1 MFKVCIFVAIKF
13 FRRYKMKNKTI
24 RYIQNLSKKAYVKA
38 YSLTE
43 ILIVLCIIG
52 ILLLMVLP
60 NQTSVISQA
69 KAIEAQAMLNQVYG
83 LEKSHFYRY
92 SKYTGDLEE
101 LGFEQEQ
108 TVEDGGQAVYRIEII
123 EASNSSFV
131 ARATSVSDLD
141 GDGAFNTWEINDK
154 KMLKEVVKE

>member
-1 MFKVCIFVAIKF
+1 MLFV
-13 FRRYKMKNKTI
+13 NKKKG
-24 RYIQNLSKKAYVKA
+24 LSAKA

-83 LEKSHFYRY
+83 LEKSYFYRH
-92 SKYTGDLEE
+92 SKYTANLEE
-101 LGFEQEQ
+101 LGFEQET
-108 TVEDGGQAVYRIEII
+108 TVDEGGQAVYKITITA
-123 EASNSSFV
+123 ASNDSFQ
-131 ARATSVSDLD
+131 ATATAVSDLD
-141 GDGAFNTWEINDK
+141 GDGSFNTWEIDNK
-154 KMLKEVVKE
+154 KMLTETTKE

>member
-1 MFKVCIFVAIKF
+1 MNPSLFKRLALFV
-13 FRRYKMKNKTI
+13 NKKKG
-24 RYIQNLSKKAYVKA
+24 LSAKA

-83 LEKSHFYRY
+83 LEKSYFYRH
-92 SKYTGDLEE
+92 SKYTANLEE
-101 LGFEQEQ
+101 LGFEQET
-108 TVEDGGQAVYRIEII
+108 TVDEGGQAVYKITITA
-123 EASNSSFV
+123 ASNDSFQ
-131 ARATSVSDLD
+131 ATATAVSDLD
-141 GDGAFNTWEINDK
+141 GDGSFNTWEIDNK
-154 KMLKEVVKE
+154 KMLTETTKE

>member
-1 MFKVCIFVAIKF
+1 MQLFKKILHPNVMKKNTYPFIKSF
-13 FRRYKMKNKTI
+13 F
-24 RYIQNLSKKAYVKA
+24 KKAYVKA

-83 LEKSHFYRY
+83 LEKSHFYRF

-154 KMLKEVVKE
+154 KVLKEVVKE

>member
-1 MFKVCIFVAIKF
+1 M
-13 FRRYKMKNKTI
+13 
-24 RYIQNLSKKAYVKA
+24 VKA

-83 LEKSHFYRY
+83 LEKSYFYRY
-92 SKYTGDLEE
+92 SKFSGSLEE
-101 LGFEQEQ
+101 LGFEQEK
-108 TVEDGGQAVYRIEII
+108 TVEEGGQAVYKVEIV
-123 EASNSSFV
+123 ESSNDSFL
-131 ARATSVSDLD
+131 ARATAVSDMD
-141 GDGAFNTWEINDK
+141 GDGSFNTWEINNNK
-154 KMLKEVVKE
+154 NLTEVTKE